1 MRLGIE
7 ILSIK
12 FIHLIKNKMAATK
25 LYDVKYYN
33 KNGRLL
39 ETIAYQIP
47 TALAKWMKR
56 TKQNTSHKMGVIKLE
71 LNGK

>member
-1 MRLGIE
+1 
-7 ILSIK
+7 
-12 FIHLIKNKMAATK
+12 MAATK

>member
-1 MRLGIE
+1 M
-7 ILSIK
+7 K
-12 FIHLIKNKMAATK
+12 AAK

-47 TALAKWMKR
+47 IALAKYMKR
-56 TKQNTSHKMGVIKLE
+56 TKQNTSYRVGVIKLE